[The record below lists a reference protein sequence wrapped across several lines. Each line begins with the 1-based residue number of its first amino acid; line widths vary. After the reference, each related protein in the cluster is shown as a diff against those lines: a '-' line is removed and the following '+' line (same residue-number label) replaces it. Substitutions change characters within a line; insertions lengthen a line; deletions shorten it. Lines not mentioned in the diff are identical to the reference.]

1 MADVPKIVIRR
12 LASRTAQATPQK
24 PHPDANL
31 LAAFVEQ
38 SLADGE
44 RLEVLDHLAQC
55 FECREVVELAGP
67 ELAVA
72 GVAPEPVSAPW
83 LSWPVLRWGAAI
95 ACVIVVGAA
104 VTLRQRELRHAAT
117 GEGKPAPVSAPA
129 MSSPK
134 SEALPSTG
142 AMAVEPVPKA
152 ENLPQAVQPGK
163 RNRTAELMAP
173 AATATMVP
181 GRAKEDLGLAGSSGA
196 NPMMAGGMAMSW
208 ATPTTTLS
216 LKTRAMPIPRW
227 ALTADGTL
235 QRSFDIGR
243 SWEPITVSLEAS
255 LRALAANGLDIWVG
269 GSAGA
274 LYHSEDAGEHWV
286 KVQPISDGRPLTADI
301 IGVEFTDFEHG
312 RLNTASGDIWI
323 TEDAGL
329 TWQKQ

>member
-1 MADVPKIVIRR
+1 MADVPKIVIHR
-12 LASRTAQATPQK
+12 LASCAAQATALK

-31 LAAFVEQ
+31 LAGFVEQ
-38 SLADGE
+38 SLAERE

-55 FECREVVELAGP
+55 FECREVVGLAVP

-72 GVAPEPVSAPW
+72 GVAREPVSAPW
-83 LSWPVLRWGAAI
+83 FSWPVLRWGAAI

-104 VTLRQRELRHAAT
+104 VTLRQRELRQAAT
-117 GEGKPAPVSAPA
+117 GEGKPPRVSVPA
-129 MSSPK
+129 VPQ
-134 SEALPSTG
+134 SEAQQSARAT
-142 AMAVEPVPKA
+142 AVEPVPQG
-152 ENLPQAVQPGK
+152 ESLPRAVQPGK
-163 RNRTAELMAP
+163 RNATAELRGP
-173 AATATMVP
+173 AATATVVP
-181 GRAKEDLGLAGSSGA
+181 GRAKEDFGPAVPSGSSS
-196 NPMMAGGMAMSW
+196 MMAGGIAMPW
-208 ATPTTTLS
+208 APPTASPLRT
-216 LKTRAMPIPRW
+216 KAMPIPRW

-235 QRSFDIGR
+235 QRSFDMGR

-286 KVQPISDGRPLTADI
+286 KVQPISDGRSLAADI

-312 RLNTASGDIWI
+312 RLNTASGEVWS